1 MRRLLDVN
9 GAIFNLIPIA
19 ISLEVPEG
27 SVNRIIRYWKD
38 EDGQLDIILEQCI
51 NTNNLIDDFTALRK
65 RLESL
70 EEEGKSFHPP
80 VLFILFYLVLLAK
93 QEPI

>member
-51 NTNNLIDDFTALRK
+51 NTNNLIDDLNAFRK
-65 RLESL
+65 HLESL
-70 EEEGKSFHPP
+70 EEGKSIHLP
-80 VLFILFYLVLLAK
+80 VLFILFYLVLSAT